1 MKRRGK
7 SVNNYLKITFKERE
21 EKSNFEFIMLTFN
34 PQEISVQRLHQLLLG
49 SIGPRPIAFASTMNV
64 AGQANLAPFSFFNV
78 FSANPPILIFSPARS
93 GRTNETKDTYK
104 NVKELPEVV
113 INIVNF
119 DIVHQ
124 MSLASSPYSPG
135 ISEFEKA
142 GLTPIPSET
151 IRPFRVAEAP
161 VQFECRVNEVK
172 ELGHEGGAGN
182 LIICEVLRMHVRE
195 DLIDEKGLIDQY
207 KIDLVSRMGGDWY
220 VRANEHSMFE
230 IKKPITTCGIGF
242 DVLPIDIR
250 NSRVLSGNDLGQLAG
265 IEELPNET
273 DVNEYKLIELSELFV
288 SLENDAVELEAQL
301 HQKAKALLSEN
312 KLEEAWL
319 TLLAFNN

>member
-1 MKRRGK
+1 
-7 SVNNYLKITFKERE
+7 
-21 EKSNFEFIMLTFN
+21 MLTFN
-34 PQEISVQRLHQLLLG
+34 PQEITVQRLHQLLLG
-49 SIGPRPIAFASTMNV
+49 SIGPRPIAFASTMNA

-113 INIVNF
+113 INVVNF
-119 DIVHQ
+119 DMVHQ
-124 MSLASSPYSPG
+124 MSLASSPYSPE
-135 ISEFEKA
+135 ISEFEKS

-195 DLIDEKGLIDQY
+195 DLIDEKGLIDQH

-220 VRANEHSMFE
+220 CRSGKNSMFE

-242 DVLPIDIR
+242 DTLPLDVR

-265 IEELPNET
+265 VENLPNET

-288 SLENDAVELEAQL
+288 SLENDAVELEKQL
-301 HQKAKALLSEN
+301 HQKAKALLVEN